1 MENQLTIQIGDWSLS
16 DKICMF
22 KKVKLIEHRFPS
34 AIDRS
39 KTVHYYLFI
48 NVLNVIERGLTIMGQ
63 RVGYARV
70 STAGQKLDVQLDAL
84 KGCDKLF
91 QEKVSATSHK
101 RPELEKMLSYVRE
114 GDVVVITKLDRLGR
128 SVVDLCN
135 IAKDLESRGVGL
147 EVIDQRIDTTTS
159 TGKLMFN
166 MIAAVAEFELSLRY
180 ERQMDG
186 IEKAKEQGVQFGR
199 KKTIN
204 KEVVL
209 SLRAQGL
216 SMGAIA
222 KELGISKGSVHKAL
236 SED

>member
-1 MENQLTIQIGDWSLS
+1 
-16 DKICMF
+16 
-22 KKVKLIEHRFPS
+22 
-34 AIDRS
+34 
-39 KTVHYYLFI
+39 
-48 NVLNVIERGLTIMGQ
+48 MGQ

-70 STAGQKLDVQLDAL
+70 STTGQKLDVQLDAL
-84 KGCDKLF
+84 KGCDKIF

-135 IAKDLESRGVGL
+135 IAKDLECRGVGL

-180 ERQMDG
+180 ERQMEG
-186 IEKAKEQGVQFGR
+186 IEKAKEKGVQFGR
-199 KKTIN
+199 KKTIDRDA
-204 KEVVL
+204 VL
-209 SLRAQGL
+209 SLHQQGL

-222 KELGISKGSVHKAL
+222 KELGVSKGSVHGILNSGK
-236 SED
+236 S